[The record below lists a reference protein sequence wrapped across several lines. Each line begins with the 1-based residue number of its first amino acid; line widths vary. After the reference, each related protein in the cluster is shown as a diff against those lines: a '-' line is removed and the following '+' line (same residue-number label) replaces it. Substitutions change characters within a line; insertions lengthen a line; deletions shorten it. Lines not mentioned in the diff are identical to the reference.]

1 MLYILRA
8 FFVLAAAVI
17 GYNIEHL
24 FTPGSSGVIGIV
36 IGVLVAILFSVIEI
50 GFTRRFI
57 STISIVMFGLVF
69 GFIISA
75 LFIHAL
81 LLVPTIENM
90 TKDTPGFNEWLQ
102 VSITFLFCFLSVIA
116 IIRSKDD
123 FKFIIPFVELSKS
136 QKTGLPLVVD
146 TSVIIDG
153 RFADI
158 AETLHFDMPIIIP
171 RFVLQELQ
179 NLADSSDKMRRV
191 RGRHGLD
198 ILDKMRKN
206 TKLKVQIDEAEF
218 PYIKE
223 TDNKLLKLSQ
233 SINGRLVTNDFNLL
247 KVARVQGMDV
257 ISINELA
264 NALKP
269 VVLPGEQMEVKI
281 IRTGEEPSQGVGY
294 LNDGT
299 MVVVEGAANR
309 IGQRLNVNVTS
320 VLQTNAGKMI
330 FSSLERERDQD
341 RDRDR
346 DRDRGD
352 RNRR

>member
-1 MLYILRA
+1 MLYLLRA

-24 FTPGSSGVIGIV
+24 FVATTSGIIGII
-36 IGVLVAILFSVIEI
+36 IGMLVALLFTVIEI

-81 LLVPTIENM
+81 LLVPTIEKM
-90 TKDTPGFNEWLQ
+90 TQDTPGFNEWLQ
-102 VSITFLFCFLSVIA
+102 VSLTFMFCFLSVIA

-123 FKFIIPFVELSKS
+123 FKFIIPFVELSKN
-136 QKTGLPLVVD
+136 QKTGLPLVID

-158 AETLHFDMPIIIP
+158 AEIMILDMPIIIP

-206 TKLKVQIDEAEF
+206 TKLKIQMDEAEF

-223 TDNKLLKLSQ
+223 TDNKLLKLTQ
-233 SINGRLVTNDFNLL
+233 SLNGRLVTNDFNLL
-247 KVARVQGMDV
+247 KVARVQGMEV
-257 ISINELA
+257 ININELA

-269 VVLPGEQMEVKI
+269 VVLPGEQLEVKI
-281 IRTGEEPSQGVGY
+281 IRVGEEPSQGVGY

-299 MVVVEGAANR
+299 MVVVEGASNR

-320 VLQTNAGKMI
+320 VIQTNAGKMI
-330 FSSLERERDQD
+330 FSSTERDRER
-341 RDRDR
+341 R
-346 DRDRGD
+346 
-352 RNRR
+352 

>member
-1 MLYILRA
+1 MLYVLRA

-24 FTPGSSGVIGIV
+24 FAPTTNGIIGIV
-36 IGVLVAILFSVIEI
+36 VGILVALLFTVIEI

-81 LLVPTIENM
+81 LLVPAIENM
-90 TKDTPGFNEWLQ
+90 TKDTPGFGDWLQ
-102 VSITFLFCFLSVIA
+102 VSITFLFCFISVIA

-136 QKTGLPLVVD
+136 QKTGLPLIID
-146 TSVIIDG
+146 TSIIIDG

-158 AETLHFDMPIIIP
+158 AEIMILDMPIIIP

-179 NLADSSDKMRRV
+179 NLADSADKMRRV

-223 TDNKLLKLSQ
+223 TDNKLLKLTQ
-233 SINGRLVTNDFNLL
+233 SLNGRLVTNDFNLL
-247 KVARVQGMDV
+247 KVARVQGMEV
-257 ISINELA
+257 INVNELA

-269 VVLPGEQMEVKI
+269 VVLPGEQLEVKI
-281 IRTGEEPSQGVGY
+281 IRVGEEASQGVGY

-309 IGQRLNVNVTS
+309 IGQKLNVNVTS
-320 VLQTNAGKMI
+320 VIQTNAGKMI
-330 FSSLERERDQD
+330 FSSAE

-346 DRDRGD
+346 R
-352 RNRR
+352 

>member
-1 MLYILRA
+1 MLYILRS
-8 FFVLAAAVI
+8 FFVIVGAII
-17 GYNIEHL
+17 GYHIEHL
-24 FTPGSSGVIGIV
+24 FTPASNGALGISIGI
-36 IGVLVAILFSVIEI
+36 LVAVLFTVIEI

-57 STISIVMFGLVF
+57 NTISIVMFGLVF
-69 GFIISA
+69 GFIISS

-81 LLVPTIENM
+81 LLIPAIKGVTEHIE
-90 TKDTPGFNEWLQ
+90 GFSDWLQ
-102 VSITFLFCFLSVIA
+102 FSLTFLFCFLSVIA

-158 AETLHFDMPIIIP
+158 SETLHFDMPIIIP

-179 NLADSSDKMRRV
+179 NLADSADKMRRV

-206 TKLKVQIDEAEF
+206 VKLKVQIDEAEF

-223 TDNKLLKLSQ
+223 TDNKLLKLTQ

-330 FSSLERERDQD
+330 FSSLEKE

-346 DRDRGD
+346 DRR
-352 RNRR
+352 